1 MKKSFGSFIALNR
14 RMFLLS
20 GVVLCIAAFGIA
32 AWQINAAGSSQN
44 GNAQNNGKE
53 QGNAGNPSA
62 TPGDTRP
69 ISRVE
74 ATFRGVITPTK
85 SDTSPPLR
93 DIKPILGNRTP
104 KRPNEERDII
114 PRTPEIPKELW
125 KNDPVVQSFLGD
137 RDIPAPIVSFNGS
150 PTSTAGF
157 APPDP
162 NGDVGPNHI
171 VTMWNSQFQIFDKTG
186 TSMFGPANINTL
198 FTGFGGPCQTE
209 NAGDP
214 VVLYDQLADRWFL
227 SQFTAAGP
235 SFFVCVAISTT
246 SDPTGTYTRYAIPTG
261 TNFPDYPKMGV
272 WPDAYYISTREF
284 SAAGPFAG
292 VGAYAINRAQA
303 LAANPAA
310 QVLSF
315 LAPPTVNET
324 TGDGLLPS
332 DLDGLTPPPAGSP
345 NYFVGTQD
353 TNGPY
358 TSPSDA
364 INIWKFTANFTTP
377 ASSSFVLTN
386 TVVVS
391 AFNSILARCAGT
403 RACIPQQG
411 TAHQIDHLG
420 YRQRPLFRL
429 AYRNFGT
436 HESLVT
442 NQSVSGGT
450 GPNGEVSGIRW
461 WEIRSP
467 NAAPSIFQ
475 EGTFSPGVTDGIHR
489 WMGAIAMDGSG
500 NMGMGYSASSATMFP
515 SVFYTGRLVND
526 PLGTMPQGEASIIN
540 GTGSATALNRWGDY
554 TSLSVDPT
562 DDCTFWH
569 VNEYYP
575 VTSATGWRLR
585 VGSFKFPTC
594 GVPTGTLSGTVTN
607 CTTAAPING
616 ATVTLT
622 PGGYIGGSI
631 ASGAYNVTAPGGN
644 YTATATKAGWASG
657 AGATGPVTITNS
669 ANTVANYCL
678 VPSAVLNPTTTP
690 AIPTGNGFV
699 EPNECNS
706 INLPVT
712 NSGTG
717 TATLVNAVLTTTT
730 PNVTITQANSAYP
743 DIAPGGTQTNT
754 TPFQISTNGS
764 VACFTSINLTLTVN
778 FTGGTS
784 PQVINFTV
792 PVGQAANPNYSFT
805 STAGNTIPGVP
816 ASGVLV
822 AGTQADDAVVNI
834 IAPFAFTVYGTT
846 NVASGATLRVT
857 TNGNMQITSATG
869 SSREANSATLPSLG
883 NTGFGTGSFDASTP
897 VLMPYWDDL
906 IMTTARSPLAGIY
919 QQTVGVAPNR
929 QWVVEWRAQHW
940 NGGTAEVGIT
950 TNFAIVFNEGSDNFS
965 YYYASTGAGTH
976 TGGATSTIGVQAATT
991 GTLFTL
997 HSFDTASVTQGTRL
1011 AAART
1016 AGACAPGTGGCA
1028 TASGVEVSG
1037 RVLTSAGGRGL
1048 RGALVILRDENGNE
1062 ITTATGAMGNFR
1074 FAEVEPG
1081 HTYVVTIRNRRF
1093 QFAPQVLTINDSVT
1107 DLVFTPE

>member
-1 MKKSFGSFIALNR
+1 MKKSLGSFVALNR
-14 RMFLLS
+14 RMFLLF
-20 GVVLCIAAFGIA
+20 GVVLCLAGFGIA
-32 AWQINAAGSSQN
+32 AWQINAAENDGAKK
-44 GNAQNNGKE
+44 NAE
-53 QGNAGNPSA
+53 QTANSGQPTA
-62 TPGDTRP
+62 TPASTKP
-69 ISRVE
+69 ATRVE
-74 ATFRGVITPTK
+74 GIFRGVITPTK
-85 SDTSPPLR
+85 SDTSIPLR
-93 DIKPILGNRTP
+93 DMKPILGNKTP

-137 RDIPAPIVSFNGS
+137 REIPNPIVSFDGS

-162 NGDVGPNHI
+162 NGDVGPNHV
-171 VTMWNSQFQIFDKTG
+171 VTMWNSQFQIFTKTG
-186 TSMFGPANINTL
+186 TSVFGPANINTL
-198 FTGFGGPCQTE
+198 FSGFGGACQTE

-227 SQFTAAGP
+227 MQFTAAAAP
-235 SFFVCVAISTT
+235 YFVCVAISTT
-246 SDPTGTYTRYAIPTG
+246 SDPTGTYTRYAIQTG
-261 TNFPDYPKMGV
+261 TSNFPDYPKAGV
-272 WPDAYYISTREF
+272 WSDAYYISTREF
-284 SAAGPFAG
+284 PDAGGFAG
-292 VGAYAINRAQA
+292 VGAYAINRTQA
-303 LAANPAA
+303 LAGNPAA

-315 LAPPTVNET
+315 LAPPTPDESV
-324 TGDGLLPS
+324 GDGLLPA
-332 DLDGLTPPPAGSP
+332 DLDGTTPPPPGSP

-364 INIWKFTANFTTP
+364 INIWKFTANFAVP

-386 TVVVS
+386 TVPVG
-391 AFNSILARCAGT
+391 AFNSILARCGGT
-403 RACIPQQG
+403 RACIPQLG
-411 TAHQIDHLG
+411 TTHQIDHLG

-450 GPNGEVSGIRW
+450 GPGGEVSGIRW

-467 NAAPSIFQ
+467 NSSPVIFQ

-500 NMGMGYSASSATMFP
+500 NMGMGYSASSPTMNP
-515 SVFYTGRLVND
+515 SIFYTGRLVND
-526 PLGTMPQGEASIIN
+526 PLGTMPQGEASIMN
-540 GTGSATALNRWGDY
+540 GTGSATSLNRWGDY
-554 TSLSVDPT
+554 TSMSIDPT

-575 VTSATGWRLR
+575 VTSGTGWRLR

-607 CTTAAPING
+607 CATSAPISG
-616 ATVTLT
+616 ANVTLT
-622 PGGYIGGSI
+622 PGGYVGGSI
-631 ASGAYNVTAPGGN
+631 GSGAYTVTAPGGN
-644 YTATATKAGWASG
+644 YTATATKAGWTSG
-657 AGATGPVTITNS
+657 AGATGPVTITNG

-678 VPSAVLNPTTTP
+678 VPAAVLDPTTTP
-690 AIPTGNGFV
+690 SVPTGNGFI

-717 TATLVNAVLTTTT
+717 PATAVSAVLSTTT
-730 PNVTITQANSAYP
+730 PNVTITQPNSAYP
-743 DIAPGGTQTNT
+743 DIAAGGTQTNT

-764 VACFTSINLTLTVN
+764 VACFTSISLTLTVN
-778 FTGGTS
+778 FTGGAS
-784 PQVINFTV
+784 PQVINFSV
-792 PVGQAANPNYSFT
+792 PVGQAANPNYTFT
-805 STAGNTIPGVP
+805 PSTGNTIPGVP
-816 ASGVLV
+816 ANGVLV
-822 AGTQADDAVVNI
+822 TGTQADDAVVNI
-834 IAPFAFTVYGTT
+834 TAPFAFTVYGTT
-846 NVASGATLRVT
+846 NVASGATLRVN

-869 SSREANSATLPSLG
+869 SSREANTALPSPG
-883 NTGFGTGSFDASTP
+883 STGFGTGSFDLSTP

-906 IMTTARSPLAGIY
+906 IMTTARSPLLGVY

-940 NGGTAEVGIT
+940 NGGTAEAGIS

-976 TGGATSTIGVQAATT
+976 TGGAESTIGVQAATT
-991 GTLFTL
+991 GTLFTEF
-997 HSFDTASVTQGTRL
+997 SFNAASVTQGTRL
-1011 AAART
+1011 AAARV

-1028 TASGVEVSG
+1028 TAAGVEVSG

-1048 RGALVILRDENGNE
+1048 RGAVVTLRDESGNE
-1062 ITTATGAMGNFR
+1062 INTMTGAMGNFR
-1074 FAEVEPG
+1074 FADVEPG

-1093 QFAPQVLTINDSVT
+1093 QFAPQVLTINDSIT